1 MFGKYAALRKLYC
14 VFFYFNSKVCP
25 GEIFKIYYSFVRHNS
40 MKFHLANEYKSLRF
54 CRRNFIL
61 AVLILD
67 SKLNFMTEVV
77 FAICIKTM
85 MMLAGLIPVHCE
97 Q

>member
-1 MFGKYAALRKLYC
+1 
-14 VFFYFNSKVCP
+14 
-25 GEIFKIYYSFVRHNS
+25 

-61 AVLILD
+61 AVLVLD
-67 SKLNFMTEVV
+67 SKSNFMTEVA

-85 MMLAGLIPVHCE
+85 IMRARLIPVHCE

>member
-1 MFGKYAALRKLYC
+1 MLLSESYI
-14 VFFYFNSKVCP
+14 VFFYFNSNVCP
-25 GEIFKIYYSFVRHNS
+25 GEIFKIYISFVKRNS

-85 MMLAGLIPVHCE
+85 IMLAGLIPVHCE

>member
-1 MFGKYAALRKLYC
+1 MLLSESYI
-14 VFFYFNSKVCP
+14 VFFYFNSNVCP
-25 GEIFKIYYSFVRHNS
+25 GEIFKIYISFVKRNS

-67 SKLNFMTEVV
+67 SKLNFLTEVV

-85 MMLAGLIPVHCE
+85 IMLAGLIPVHCE